1 MDLYGRVQWTYRVE
15 FNGLTVQWTSRVE
28 FNGLTGSSSMDLQGA
43 VQGTYRVQFQVDRVL
58 EGSGIFTVLH
68 EGQQVSTALL
78 PLLRVRWGL
87 PTLPPAASALAA
99 LHKQDSCNTLHQVLM
114 GPTCTNRTAAIHFI
128 RS

>member
-1 MDLYGRVQWTYRVE
+1 
-15 FNGLTVQWTSRVE
+15 
-28 FNGLTGSSSMDLQGA
+28 MDLQGA

-114 GPTCTNRTAAIHFI
+114 GPPCTNRTAAIIIMYIYHALMIHINLNIFYTHVKHSPTKTI
-128 RS
+128 YIKYYKK